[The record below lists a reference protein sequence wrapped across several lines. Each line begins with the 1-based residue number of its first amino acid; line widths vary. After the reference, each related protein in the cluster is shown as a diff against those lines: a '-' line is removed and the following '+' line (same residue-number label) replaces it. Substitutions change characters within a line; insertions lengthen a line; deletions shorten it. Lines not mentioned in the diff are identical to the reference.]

1 MSLSHF
7 LLQHW
12 SNRGFGRR
20 KSLWGGYAVFTDKL
34 RFYFAGDTGFCPVFK
49 TIGEMYGPFDLA
61 AIPIGAYE
69 PRRLMAKQH
78 VNPAEAVRIHQ
89 VCCLAQRKIDYL
101 S

>member
-1 MSLSHF
+1 MSLSHT
-7 LLQHW
+7 LSQHW

-34 RFYFAGDTGFCPVFK
+34 RFYFAGDTGYCPVFK
-49 TIGEMYGPFDLA
+49 SIGEMYGPFDLA

-89 VCCLAQRKIDYL
+89 VCYVAK
-101 S
+101 